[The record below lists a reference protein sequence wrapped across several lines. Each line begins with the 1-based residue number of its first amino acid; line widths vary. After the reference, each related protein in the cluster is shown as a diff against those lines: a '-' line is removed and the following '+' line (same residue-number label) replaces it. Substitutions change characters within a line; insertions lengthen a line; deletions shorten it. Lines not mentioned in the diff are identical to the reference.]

1 MLERQNYRKELHFL
15 FFAKTNKK
23 TQQTNQNQQVLNIR
37 MKVAGKCEKAKQNK
51 TKTKTKKS
59 DPNSTTTRVR
69 DSWSNLKDTPGGI
82 MEFNTASK

>member
-1 MLERQNYRKELHFL
+1 
-15 FFAKTNKK
+15 
-23 TQQTNQNQQVLNIR
+23 